1 MTLFLFYTNLPFF
14 IFIFP
19 NAIFPAKFCA
29 SLAENPMNELEKW
42 KKEVLIKLSCF
53 FQSYFNVSG
62 IV

>member
-14 IFIFP
+14 IFFIFP

-29 SLAENPMNELEKW
+29 SLTENPMNQLKKW
-42 KKEVLIKLSCF
+42 KKAAHKLSCF